1 MYIIY
6 NIISYG
12 EDIPFC
18 IYKKNNKDVRYF
30 LKKFVVYKSYSL
42 GVAKK

>member
-18 IYKKNNKDVRYF
+18 IYKRINKDVRY
-30 LKKFVVYKSYSL
+30 LKKIIIVYKSYSL